1 MSVTPRTLR
10 AVTMPAAPRLRR
22 APRPFGTI
30 SLFLAATGILGL
42 TSLCYLWQA
51 GQATAAAM
59 HIQALT
65 SQLQSTQTQW
75 LQLQSQ
81 VAQLRSAATVLEVA
95 TTTYGMSMPA
105 DPSTVHQINVPGPVV
120 TKVVAVP
127 VPWPGGRRKAEGGRG
142 TLSASAS
149 RLPPSTLAVGA
160 TDGAVT
166 SWWQEAWVALYKLL
180 G

>member
-22 APRPFGTI
+22 TPRPFGTI

-65 SQLQSTQTQW
+65 SQLQSAENQR
-75 LQLQSQ
+75 LQLESQ
-81 VAQLRSAATVLEVA
+81 VAQLTSSATVMQEA
-95 TTTYGMSMPA
+95 STTYSMSMPA
-105 DPSTVHQINVPGPVV
+105 DPSTVHQIDVPGPVV

-127 VPWPGGRRKAEGGRG
+127 APVRSVGV
-142 TLSASAS
+142 
-149 RLPPSTLAVGA
+149 RLGVGA
-160 TDGAVT
+160 TDAAVT

-180 G
+180 R

>member
-10 AVTMPAAPRLRR
+10 AVTLPAAPRLRR
-22 APRPFGTI
+22 TPRPFGTI

-59 HIQALT
+59 RIQAL
-65 SQLQSTQTQW
+65 SAQLQGAENQR
-75 LQLQSQ
+75 LQLESQ
-81 VAQLRSAATVLEVA
+81 VAHLTSEATVMQVAATK
-95 TTTYGMSMPA
+95 YGMSMPA
-105 DPSTVHQINVPGPVV
+105 DPSTVHQIDVPGPVV

-127 VPWPGGRRKAEGGRG
+127 APVRSSGVRLGVG
-142 TLSASAS
+142 T
-149 RLPPSTLAVGA
+149 
-160 TDGAVT
+160 TDVVVT

-180 G
+180 R

>member
-10 AVTMPAAPRLRR
+10 AVTMPATPRLRR
-22 APRPFGTI
+22 TPRPFGTI

-59 HIQALT
+59 HIQTLT
-65 SQLQSTQTQW
+65 SQLQSTQNQW

-81 VAQLRSAATVLEVA
+81 VAQVKSEATVMEVA
-95 TTTYGMSMPA
+95 TTAYGMSMPA

-127 VPWPGGRRKAEGGRG
+127 VPVR
-142 TLSASAS
+142 SAGV
-149 RLPPSTLAVGA
+149 RLGVGA
-160 TDGAVT
+160 TDAAVT
-166 SWWQEAWVALYKLL
+166 SWWQEAWVVLYKLL
-180 G
+180 Q

>member
-22 APRPFGTI
+22 DPRPFGTI

-59 HIQALT
+59 HIQTLT
-65 SQLQSTQTQW
+65 SQLQSTQNQW

-81 VAQLRSAATVLEVA
+81 VAQVKSDATVMEVA
-95 TTTYGMSMPA
+95 TTTYGMSLPA
-105 DPSTVHQINVPGPVV
+105 DPSTVHQIDVPGPVV

-127 VPWPGGRRKAEGGRG
+127 VPWGGESGRAEDGGR
-142 TLSASAS
+142 S
-149 RLPPSTLAVGA
+149 PM
-160 TDGAVT
+160 
-166 SWWQEAWVALYKLL
+166 
-180 G
+180 

>member
-59 HIQALT
+59 HIQTLT
-65 SQLQSTQTQW
+65 SQLQSTQNQW

-81 VAQLRSAATVLEVA
+81 VAQVKSEATVMAVA
-95 TTTYGMSMPA
+95 TTTYGMSLPA
-105 DPSTVHQINVPGPVV
+105 DPSTVHQIDVPGPVV

-127 VPWPGGRRKAEGGRG
+127 VPWGGESRTADGGRRSP
-142 TLSASAS
+142 TSASHLS
-149 RLPPSTLAVGA
+149 PSALAVGA
-160 TDGAVT
+160 TDVAVT

>member
-10 AVTMPAAPRLRR
+10 AVTLPAAPRLRR
-22 APRPFGTI
+22 TPRPFGTI

-59 HIQALT
+59 RIQALT
-65 SQLQSTQTQW
+65 AQLQGAENQR
-75 LQLQSQ
+75 LQLESQ
-81 VAQLRSAATVLEVA
+81 VAQLTSDATVMQVAATQ
-95 TTTYGMSMPA
+95 YGMSMPA
-105 DPSTVHQINVPGPVV
+105 DPSTVHQIDVPGPVV

-127 VPWPGGRRKAEGGRG
+127 APVRSSGVRLGVG
-142 TLSASAS
+142 T
-149 RLPPSTLAVGA
+149 
-160 TDGAVT
+160 TDVVVT

-180 G
+180 R

>member
-1 MSVTPRTLR
+1 MSATPRTLR
-10 AVTMPAAPRLRR
+10 AVTMPAAPRVQRATRR
-22 APRPFGTI
+22 HTRPFGTM

-65 SQLQSTQTQW
+65 AQLQSTQNQW

-105 DPSTVHQINVPGPVV
+105 DPSTVRQISVPGPVAPR
-120 TKVVAVP
+120 VVAVP
-127 VPWPGGRRKAEGGRG
+127 AHGAGVHLGVA
-142 TLSASAS
+142 
-149 RLPPSTLAVGA
+149 A
-160 TDGAVT
+160 TDAAVT

-180 G
+180 H

>member
-22 APRPFGTI
+22 TPRPFGTI

-59 HIQALT
+59 RIQTLSA
-65 SQLQSTQTQW
+65 QLQSAQNQW
-75 LQLQSQ
+75 LQLESQ
-81 VAQLRSAATVLEVA
+81 VARLKSEATVMQVA

-105 DPSTVHQINVPGPVV
+105 DPSTVHQIDVPGPVV

-127 VPWPGGRRKAEGGRG
+127 APVRSAEVRLGVG
-142 TLSASAS
+142 T
-149 RLPPSTLAVGA
+149 
-160 TDGAVT
+160 TDVAVT

-180 G
+180 R

>member
-22 APRPFGTI
+22 TPRPFGTI

-59 HIQALT
+59 RIQTLT
-65 SQLQSTQTQW
+65 SQRQSAQNQW
-75 LQLQSQ
+75 LQLESQ
-81 VAQLRSAATVLEVA
+81 VAQLKSYATVMQVA
-95 TTTYGMSMPA
+95 STKYGMSMPA
-105 DPSTVHQINVPGPVV
+105 DPSTVHQIDVPGPVV

-127 VPWPGGRRKAEGGRG
+127 VPVR
-142 TLSASAS
+142 SAGV
-149 RLPPSTLAVGA
+149 RLGVGA
-160 TDGAVT
+160 TDAAVT
-166 SWWQEAWVALYKLL
+166 SWWQEAWVVLYKLL
-180 G
+180 R

>member
-22 APRPFGTI
+22 TPRPFGTI

-65 SQLQSTQTQW
+65 SQLQSAENQR
-75 LQLQSQ
+75 LQLESQ
-81 VAQLRSAATVLEVA
+81 VAQLTSSATVMQEA
-95 TTTYGMSMPA
+95 STTYSMSMPA
-105 DPSTVHQINVPGPVV
+105 DPSTVHQIDLPGPMV

-127 VPWPGGRRKAEGGRG
+127 APVRSAGVRLGVG
-142 TLSASAS
+142 T
-149 RLPPSTLAVGA
+149 
-160 TDGAVT
+160 TDAAVT

-180 G
+180 R

>member
-22 APRPFGTI
+22 TPRPFGTI

-65 SQLQSTQTQW
+65 SQLQSAENQR
-75 LQLQSQ
+75 LQLESQ
-81 VAQLRSAATVLEVA
+81 VAQLTSSATVMQEA
-95 TTTYGMSMPA
+95 STTYSMSMPA
-105 DPSTVHQINVPGPVV
+105 DPSTVHQIDLPGPMV

-127 VPWPGGRRKAEGGRG
+127 APVR
-142 TLSASAS
+142 SAGV
-149 RLPPSTLAVGA
+149 RLGVGA
-160 TDGAVT
+160 TDAAVT

-180 G
+180 R